1 MKPPHLILITV
12 IALFFTQF
20 SGIAQENKG
29 FDLLKDNIESLLP
42 PLEKIIDTAIARNPY
57 IKFRDLQIVVNEH
70 KLKADRLDWTRDV
83 GFQTD
88 VRYGTFDN
96 FATNVVE
103 GQNPALSSTRNTQ
116 TNYGIGGYIR
126 IPFYDFLNRRN
137 QIKLS
142 KAEVEQAQNYSQ
154 VQRNELRQLVV
165 KQYNEL
171 IVKHRLLK
179 IKSKYA
185 ETARI
190 NMEMAEKQF
199 LNGVVSIAEYS
210 NITEIV
216 ARSEADYET
225 SKMDFRTA
233 FMILEEIV
241 GIKFNLTDKLNY

>member
-1 MKPPHLILITV
+1 MKQPPFILILFIT
-12 IALFFTQF
+12 LLSTQF
-20 SGIAQENKG
+20 SVIAQENKG
-29 FDLLKDNIESLLP
+29 FDLLKDNIESILP
-42 PLEKIIDTAIARNPY
+42 PLQEIIDTAIARNPY
-57 IKFRDLQIVVNEH
+57 VKFRDLQIVVNEH
-70 KLKADRLDWTRDV
+70 KLKADRLDWTRDL

-142 KAEVEQAQNYSQ
+142 KAEIEQAQNYSQ
-154 VQRNELRQLVV
+154 VQRSELRQLVI

-171 IVKHRLLK
+171 IVKHKLLK

-185 ETARI
+185 ETAKI

-199 LNGVVSIAEYS
+199 LNGVVSVAEYS
-210 NITEIV
+210 AITEIV
-216 ARSEADYET
+216 SRSEADYES

-241 GIKFNLTDKLNY
+241 GIKFNLTDKLK